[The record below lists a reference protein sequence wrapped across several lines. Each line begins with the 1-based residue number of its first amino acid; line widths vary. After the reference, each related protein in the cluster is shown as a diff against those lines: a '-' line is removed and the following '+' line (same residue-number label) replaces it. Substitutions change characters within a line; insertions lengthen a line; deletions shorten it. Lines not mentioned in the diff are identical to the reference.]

1 MAVLLALGLNLQLRR
16 SGDLGFYDSDYNQ
29 MQDAHRPP
37 ARALLTDEP
46 LFNLYH
52 ALRYRVL
59 GTEPRAHHLLQGMLG
74 AGAALLAFGLVWRL
88 SGDRLLSFVFLL
100 LFLTYPNR
108 GQAVYWPGA
117 LYVPMLVCLLVA
129 AHGALRNRFWAC
141 WTAYTAAVF
150 THEAAFG
157 FLAVMAVLLWP
168 RWRQLLPLALSNAT
182 YLLVRQTRWFGLG
195 DPGYLYM
202 RQIQVGR
209 VWDNLAA
216 SVRAHFGSSFWNDA
230 EGLIREGSA
239 GGSLLPALV
248 VLAGVL
254 LFVAGRDRLLGMVAA
269 WATVGGLGCWMATR
283 PLPDLVEVLKLALV
297 VTVVAAVGS
306 LLVDPPPWEKCGA
319 APLGRAGPPG
329 PAGRGALPALLG
341 IVWFFAAYA
350 PTYVLYVAP
359 RHSYLPSVGVCLVL
373 AVALRLSARR
383 PVLEGVALGLTALI
397 ATGFYAAGRGEVER
411 WARAAGVIR
420 EFRKQMLQARPALP
434 RDTRVVVLV
443 LRDVQGVPTL
453 PSYALQAALREWY
466 GHDQI
471 LAAGEFTARPE
482 GFEMGGVA
490 ARQSFERL
498 LLFTWDHGKLV
509 ERGGLVFP
517 DGSEVRL
524 PGSNGPPLAI
534 VQ

>member
-1 MAVLLALGLNLQLRR
+1 MAVLLSLGLNLQLRR

-29 MQDAHRPP
+29 LQDAHRPL

-59 GTEPRAHHLLQGMLG
+59 GTEPRAHHLLQGTLG
-74 AGAALLAFGLVWRL
+74 AVAALLAFGLVWRL

-108 GQAVYWPGA
+108 GEAIYWPGA

-129 AHGALRNRFWAC
+129 AHCALRDRYWAC
-141 WTAYTAAVF
+141 WAAYTVAVF

-168 RWRQLLPLALSNAT
+168 RWRQLLPLALSNAA

-202 RQIQVGR
+202 RQIQAGR
-209 VWDNLAA
+209 LWDNLAA
-216 SVRAHFGSSFWNDA
+216 SVRTHFGSFFWNNT

-248 VLAGVL
+248 VLAAVL
-254 LFVAGRDRLLGMVAA
+254 LLVAGRGRLLGMVAA
-269 WATVGGLGCWMATR
+269 VATVGGLGWWMAAR
-283 PLPDLVEVLKLALV
+283 PLPDLVEVWKLALV
-297 VTVVAAVGS
+297 VAVVAGVGAV
-306 LLVDPPPWEKCGA
+306 LVDPLPD
-319 APLGRAGPPG
+319 R
-329 PAGRGALPALLG
+329 RGAVLALLG
-341 IVWFFAAYA
+341 MTWFLAAYA

-373 AVALRLSARR
+373 AVVLRLPARR

-420 EFRKQMLQARPALP
+420 EFRKQMLAARPSLP

-453 PSYALQAALREWY
+453 PSYALQAALRDWY

-471 LAAGEFTARPE
+471 LAAGEFTAHPD

-490 ARQSFERL
+490 GRQSYERL

-524 PGSNGPPLAI
+524 AGGVGPPLVI
-534 VQ
+534 LL

>member
-1 MAVLLALGLNLQLRR
+1 LVAVLLALGLNLQLRR

-29 MQDAHRPP
+29 MQDAHRPLL
-37 ARALLTDEP
+37 RALLTDEP

-59 GTEPRAHHLLQGMLG
+59 GTEPRAHHLLQGTLG
-74 AGAALLAFGLVWRL
+74 VVAALLSFGLVWRL

-100 LFLTYPNR
+100 LFLTYPDR
-108 GQAVYWPGA
+108 GEAFYWPGA

-129 AHGALRNRFWAC
+129 AHCALRGLYWGCWA
-141 WTAYTAAVF
+141 AYTAAVF

-168 RWRQLLPLALSNAT
+168 RWRQLLPLALSNAA

-202 RQIQVGR
+202 RQLEPGR
-209 VWDNLAA
+209 VGDNLAA
-216 SVRAHFGSSFWNDA
+216 SLRVHFGSFFWNDT

-239 GGSLLPALV
+239 GGSLLPVLV

-254 LFVAGRDRLLGMVAA
+254 LVVAGRDRLLGMAAALTTVA
-269 WATVGGLGCWMATR
+269 GLGCWMAAR

-297 VTVVAAVGS
+297 VAVVAAVGAM
-306 LLVDPPPWEKCGA
+306 LVDPLPY
-319 APLGRAGPPG
+319 
-329 PAGRGALPALLG
+329 GRGSVLALLG
-341 IVWFFAAYA
+341 VLWFFAAYA
-350 PTYVLYVAP
+350 PTYLLYVAP

-373 AVALRLSARR
+373 AVALRLPARR
-383 PVLEGVALGLTALI
+383 LVLEGVALGLTALI

-420 EFRKQMLQARPALP
+420 EFRRQMLATKPSLP
-434 RDTRVVVLV
+434 RDTRVVVLGLPSV
-443 LRDVQGVPTL
+443 PGVPIL

-471 LAAGEFTARPE
+471 LAASEFTARPE
-482 GFEMGGVA
+482 GFELVGVA
-490 ARQSFERL
+490 ARQSYERL

-517 DGSEVRL
+517 DGAEVRL
-524 PGSNGPPLAI
+524 PGSAGPPLAI
-534 VQ
+534 AQ